1 MEKLYNISVFTE
13 NHIGLL
19 NRITV
24 IFTRR
29 HLNIESLTTS
39 ESEIE
44 GVFRYTI
51 VVKTTREQVEKA
63 VKQIEKIIDV
73 LKAFVYEDDDVV
85 FQELALYK
93 VSAQLLLNGELEKI
107 IRRSHARILHV
118 TSDFVIVEK
127 TGYREETQTL
137 LHDLEKFGVMEFS
150 RSGRVVITKPMA
162 TLSSF
167 IKNYN

>member
-39 ESEIE
+39 ESELE

-51 VVKTTREQVEKA
+51 VVKTTREQVDK
-63 VKQIEKIIDV
+63 VVRQIEKLIDV
-73 LKAFVYEDDDVV
+73 LKAFVYEDEDVV

-93 VSAQLLLNGELEKI
+93 VGVQALLSGELEKVV
-107 IRRSHARILHV
+107 RRSHSRILHV
-118 TSDFVIVEK
+118 TPEFVIIEK
-127 TGYREETQTL
+127 TGYREETQQL
-137 LHDLEKFGVMEFS
+137 LNDLEAFGVLEFS
-150 RSGRVVITKPMA
+150 RSGRVVITKPMG
-162 TLSSF
+162 TLTSYL
-167 IKNYN
+167 KNYH

>member
-24 IFTRR
+24 ILTRR

-39 ESEIE
+39 ESELE

-51 VVKTTREQVEKA
+51 VIKTTREQVDKV
-63 VKQIEKIIDV
+63 VKQIEKLIDV
-73 LKAFVYEDDDVV
+73 LKAFVYEDEDVV

-93 VSAQLLLNGELEKI
+93 VGVQALLSGELEKI
-107 IRRSHARILHV
+107 IRHSHARILHV
-118 TSDFVIVEK
+118 TPDYVIIEK
-127 TGYREETQTL
+127 TGYREETQQL
-137 LHDLEKFGVMEFS
+137 LSDLETFGVLEFS

-162 TLSSF
+162 TLSNYL
-167 IKNYN
+167 KNYH